1 MDGVLELDKSEI
13 REIFGI
19 LRNKVDEYFIY
30 HHPIVKWALYDKL
43 AFFLGENLLADHLE
57 ALRLWDEEER
67 EDARREA
74 AREADDEYLG

>member
-57 ALRLWDEEER
+57 ALRLQAEEER

-74 AREADDEYLG
+74 AAEAADDD